1 VATESAD
8 GRRLV
13 FAAINCQANGNT
25 LLVQLEGAG
34 IAEEAVAILE
44 TIAAGPTSAASLEH
58 PSAIAAESRP
68 FDYARDFTMDL
79 EPFTVAVLDIRK
91 A

>member
-1 VATESAD
+1 MATASAD

-13 FAAINCQANGNT
+13 FEAINCQAKGNA

-34 IAEEAVAILE
+34 IAEKAVAILE
-44 TIAAGPTSAASLEH
+44 TITAGPTSAASLEH
-58 PSAIAAESRP
+58 PNAIAAESRP
-68 FDYARDFTMDL
+68 FDYGRDFTMDV
-79 EPFTVAVLDIRK
+79 EPFTVAVLEIRK